1 MSSTLMADICLVRA
15 MLALDMND
23 RAKEIADMGFGRY
36 VGMGD
41 ITAEVNRLRLK
52 MNSAGK
58 PQRSGGKK
66 KKK

>member
-1 MSSTLMADICLVRA
+1 MRT